1 MTLPYERTRA
11 VNNAREFLLR
21 LASPYAD
28 GGYKKIPLA
37 VRQAALRLLRHYP
50 SVVDLRYAADSFSA
64 AEADRIM
71 AESANPGTARSR
83 E

>member
-1 MTLPYERTRA
+1 MTLPYDRTRA

-21 LASPYAD
+21 LASPYVD
-28 GGYKKIPLA
+28 GGYKKIPTA

-50 SVVDLRYAADSFSA
+50 SVVDLKYAAESFCV

-71 AESANPGTARSR
+71 AESDRS
-83 E
+83 